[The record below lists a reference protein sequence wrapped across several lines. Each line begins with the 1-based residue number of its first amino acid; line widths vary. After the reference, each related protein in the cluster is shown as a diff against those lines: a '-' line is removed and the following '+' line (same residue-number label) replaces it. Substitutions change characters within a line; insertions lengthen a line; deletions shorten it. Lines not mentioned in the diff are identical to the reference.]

1 MKDWLELLNDTKI
14 DLDEYK
20 EETLNDIEKATLKNN
35 LKKSIRKNKTNKYR
49 KAIIASAV
57 IVSIIL
63 STNLKVIADKLEK
76 LISRNPTESFQN
88 YNKTKLDEYKN
99 IIDKSV
105 TDNGV
110 TITINEFIFDYDNII
125 VTYTLEGEKIDTQDI
140 NILPKILIDGKEVKR
155 RGMSGTY
162 SGENKNLRQFILEPR
177 DPISK
182 SGEFDVKI
190 LIGGKD
196 DFPQDKIIEEGK
208 WEFSFKANNL
218 AINKFTKKFDL
229 NKNINL
235 NKYGSICMKR
245 VIKTPVSTIVEL
257 SSENLLEE
265 NKNVSVGCI
274 LEDSDGN
281 ILEKISEHKRYDYS
295 DTVRGTYIY
304 RFKSINKKSKTIKV
318 TPIILLDSVYDES
331 SRYNK
336 ELRKYSIELNLSK

>member
-1 MKDWLELLNDTKI
+1 MKDWLELLNETNI

-20 EETLNDIEKATLKNN
+20 EETLNDIEKKTLKNN
-35 LKKSIRKNKTNKYR
+35 LKKSIRKNKTNKY
-49 KAIIASAV
+49 KKPIIASAV
-57 IVSIIL
+57 ILSIII
-63 STNLKVIADKLEK
+63 STNIKVIADTLEK

-105 TDNGV
+105 TNNGV

-155 RGMSGTY
+155 RGVSATY

-177 DPISK
+177 DPITK

-196 DFPQDKIIEEGK
+196 DFSQDRIIEEGK
-208 WEFSFKANNL
+208 WEFNFRANNL
-218 AINKFTKKFDL
+218 AINEFIEKFDL

-245 VIKTPVSTIVEL
+245 VIKTPMSTIVEL
-257 SSENLLEE
+257 SSENLLVE
-265 NKNVSVGCI
+265 NENVSVGCI

-281 ILEKISEHKRYDYS
+281 ILEKISEQKRYDYS
-295 DTVRGTYIY
+295 DLERGTYIY
-304 RFKSINKKSKTIKV
+304 RFKSINRESKTIKV
-318 TPIILLDSVYDES
+318 TPIILLNSVYDENS
-331 SRYNK
+331 KYNK
-336 ELRKYSIELNLSK
+336 ELREYSLELNLSK